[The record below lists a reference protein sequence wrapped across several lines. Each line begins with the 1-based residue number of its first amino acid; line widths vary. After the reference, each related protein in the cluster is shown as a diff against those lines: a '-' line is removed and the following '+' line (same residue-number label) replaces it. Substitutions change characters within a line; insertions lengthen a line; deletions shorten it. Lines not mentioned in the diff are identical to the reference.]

1 MIYYNHRKDKNK
13 ERFND
18 AKFANEYKIISIV
31 LNKAMADIIEE
42 NFKEKKYW
50 RLKKCMALLILALDK
65 NPIL

>member
-42 NFKEKKYW
+42 NFKEKN
-50 RLKKCMALLILALDK
+50 IGD
-65 NPIL
+65 